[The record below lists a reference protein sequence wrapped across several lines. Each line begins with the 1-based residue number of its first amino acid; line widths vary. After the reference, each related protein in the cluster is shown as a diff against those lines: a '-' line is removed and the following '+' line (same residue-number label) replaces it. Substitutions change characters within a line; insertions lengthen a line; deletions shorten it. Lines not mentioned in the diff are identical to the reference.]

1 MLSSACRA
9 RSSRSFATILGGLDQ
24 GSNVSGMGGRG
35 TRPDTD
41 TLTNV
46 FMAILR
52 SAAGNVI
59 VAVIA
64 GQQRCANANH

>member
-1 MLSSACRA
+1 MPRSA
-9 RSSRSFATILGGLDQ
+9 SSRSFATILDGLDQ
-24 GSNVSGMGGRG
+24 GSNVSGMGGKG
-35 TRPDTD
+35 TRPNTE

-64 GQQRCANANH
+64 GQQRCVNANH

>member
-1 MLSSACRA
+1 MPRSA
-9 RSSRSFATILGGLDQ
+9 SSRSFATILDGLDQ
-24 GSNVSGMGGRG
+24 GSNVLGMGGKG
-35 TRPDTD
+35 TRPNTE

-64 GQQRCANANH
+64 GQQRCVNANH